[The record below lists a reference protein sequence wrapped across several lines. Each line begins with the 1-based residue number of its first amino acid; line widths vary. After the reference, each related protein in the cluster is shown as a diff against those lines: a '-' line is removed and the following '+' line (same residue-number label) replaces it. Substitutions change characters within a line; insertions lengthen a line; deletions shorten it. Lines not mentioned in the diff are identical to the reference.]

1 MSNALDAFRAQREA
15 VEQVHA
21 RLTEVAELT
30 GALQSRIHAMGQ
42 DRAFQ
47 EVLRNEAALLDRA
60 ERVIAEVRRLREQEL
75 ARFWPGVWKRWA
87 VAFLFGVVA
96 VASFGVGY
104 AWTSRPY
111 DAELESL
118 RNRVEFLD
126 FVAQRVLTMTPAE
139 RRQFDGLM
147 KPGRALGR

>member
-21 RLTEVAELT
+21 RLTDVAQLVQALRVQIDAVARD
-30 GALQSRIHAMGQ
+30 GAFRVVLQ
-42 DRAFQ
+42 
-47 EVLRNEAALLDRA
+47 NETALIDRA

-75 ARFWPGVWKRWA
+75 ARFWPGVWRRWA
-87 VAFLFGVVA
+87 VAVA
-96 VASFGVGY
+96 LGAVTLASFGAGY

-111 DAELESL
+111 RAEIENLTQRL
-118 RNRVEFLD
+118 EFLD

-139 RRQFDGLM
+139 RRQFDRVMNGG
-147 KPGRALGR
+147 KTQK